1 MPPES
6 HKPLQPETDK
16 LVPSNPDCQSFF
28 SPGSPSLSLSLSFP
42 LNFLPAHTMFICRV
56 SRKTPRSLSLSL
68 RLYFTNV
75 GCISLILCVRSS
87 RSASINNWKKPT
99 DPSEGET
106 QEALS
111 HTSSPGPAESRT
123 NATKTIRFLLVWAQR
138 HAGFGWTLVLRI
150 WSPTIAEQWTLKS
163 NGSS

>member
-28 SPGSPSLSLSLSFP
+28 SPGSPSLSL
-42 LNFLPAHTMFICRV
+42 FLFLFLLTSSQLTLCSSAESAERRPA
-56 SRKTPRSLSLSL
+56 LSLSL